1 MLDSIYFQCLQCD
14 LIIDETL
21 KRLEI
26 VSFKE
31 KREIYLISKNNTIKI
46 YLKDLKDKLW
56 ISE

>member
-1 MLDSIYFQCLQCD
+1 LQCD